1 MSPHSVVSGE
11 KSKKGEVMRKV
22 HYKVVL
28 DVLVTESDNAN
39 GVATLEG
46 MHFWPEHTLVEG
58 SDLVDIQDVEVE
70 SVEVT
75 DSR

>member
-1 MSPHSVVSGE
+1 
-11 KSKKGEVMRKV
+11 MRKI

-28 DVLVTESDNAN
+28 DVFIREDDDSNVAQRLRESIFGLLPGGDALDE
-39 GVATLEG
+39 VA
-46 MHFWPEHTLVEG
+46 
-58 SDLVDIQDVEVE
+58 DILYMDVE

>member
-1 MSPHSVVSGE
+1 
-11 KSKKGEVMRKV
+11 MRKV

-28 DVLVTESDNAN
+28 DILVYEDECMNSGLTSIYVGDRLRES
-39 GVATLEG
+39 G
-46 MHFWPEHTLVEG
+46 FI
-58 SDLVDIQDVEVE
+58 VDPDQDALGEFCDVIDITIE

>member
-1 MSPHSVVSGE
+1 MPSYSIVSDKE
-11 KSKKGEVMRKV
+11 SKKEKVMRKV

-28 DVLVTESDNAN
+28 DVFICEDDEANVADRLRESTFTIYYNALDD
-39 GVATLEG
+39 VA
-46 MHFWPEHTLVEG
+46 
-58 SDLVDIQDVEVE
+58 DIHDISVE

>member
-1 MSPHSVVSGE
+1 
-11 KSKKGEVMRKV
+11 MRKV

-28 DVLVTESDNAN
+28 DVFVHEDDGANVGDRLRES
-39 GVATLEG
+39 G
-46 MHFWPEHTLVEG
+46 FI
-58 SDLVDIQDVEVE
+58 VDPDQDALNEVGDVIDVIVE